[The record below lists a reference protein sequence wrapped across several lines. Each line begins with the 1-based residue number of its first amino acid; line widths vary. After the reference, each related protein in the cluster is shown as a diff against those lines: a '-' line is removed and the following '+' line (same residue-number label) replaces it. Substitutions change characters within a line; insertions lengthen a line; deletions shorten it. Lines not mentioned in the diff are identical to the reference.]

1 MMPLDQREPECK
13 NQKHSIETPTLLT
26 EPELKNIHPQLT
38 KTHYRLQCPH
48 AGLFQCRL
56 TGLVFLMEGEGEVLY
71 RTVQWDDSLLHSTGR
86 TPAGPLFSIECPQG
100 SVRQL
105 HLPHCEIP
113 SGKGF
118 DSLSVAHVTGDS
130 VEVLQPVRVT
140 DSHAVMDITEL
151 SLWGLVSSYFSSSV
165 EGQVLLFHKP
175 QLRKPTL
182 NVHLLP
188 VNVPVTEVEKLQRAC
203 KYIQI
208 PSNCLLTCG
217 EIYKLC
223 CDSAE
228 KNKIQPLAER
238 FRRDYGPNYHPT
250 FQVFLEADTEDVELR
265 LLKRGDE
272 EVWTRQ
278 VPLTDTVLIGGL
290 EVRAV
295 EQLRFVRWKFVEKVS
310 EPIIKCLLD
319 GLLQKKAINDYEKDS
334 VKVIAERADKAR
346 AIIDMVLNKGTFA
359 CLTMKTLLC
368 ELDQFLCSELGL
380 S

>member
-1 MMPLDQREPECK
+1 M
-13 NQKHSIETPTLLT
+13 
-26 EPELKNIHPQLT
+26 
-38 KTHYRLQCPH
+38 
-48 AGLFQCRL
+48 L
-56 TGLVFLMEGEGEVLY
+56 TGLVFLMEREGEVLY

-105 HLPHCEIP
+105 HLPHCEIS

-118 DSLSVAHVTGDS
+118 DSLSVVHVTGDS

-140 DSHAVMDITEL
+140 DSHAVMDITDL

-228 KNKIQPLAER
+228 KNKIQPSEER

-250 FQVFLEADTEDVELR
+250 FQVILEAGTEDVELR

-272 EVWTRQ
+272 EVWIRQ

-295 EQLRFVRWKFVEKVS
+295 EQLRFVRCKFVEKVS
-310 EPIIKCLLD
+310 EPTIKCLLD
-319 GLLQKKAINDYEKDS
+319 GLLQKKVVNNYEKDS
-334 VKVIAERADKAR
+334 VKVIAEKADKAR

-368 ELDQFLCSELGL
+368 ELDQCLSSELGL
-380 S
+380 N